1 MNGLRCFLFT
11 LILWS
16 NVLFAIPDDCEQNF
30 VFTVGEV
37 VSAKGLDE
45 NLIELHFNERT
56 RPTQFVAFV
65 TLFYNRQV
73 VGHGFAERL
82 ERSEQWQVTS
92 TMVDSDFQRKGLGTL
107 IYLSLARYIA
117 DRFGGELTSKDHS
130 PDARAV
136 WERFAKVGIANKA
149 DASDGNPVFTMNLE
163 KLRTATQ
170 AIDRRFVGPAIEK
183 RRLSENPPAR

>member
-16 NVLFAIPDDCEQNF
+16 NVLFANPDDCEQNF
-30 VFTVGEV
+30 VFAVGQV

-56 RPTQFVAFV
+56 RASQFVAFV
-65 TLFYNRQV
+65 TLFYDRQV

-82 ERSEQWQVTS
+82 EPTEQWQVTS
-92 TMVDSDFQRKGLGTL
+92 TMIDLDFQGKGLGTL

-117 DRFGGELTSKDHS
+117 DRFGGELTSKVHS
-130 PDARAV
+130 HEAHAV
-136 WERFAKVGIANKA
+136 WERLAKSGIANKT

-163 KLRTATQ
+163 KLRAATQ
-170 AIDRRFVGPAIEK
+170 EIVRRYVGPAIEK
-183 RRLSENPPAR
+183 RRLLENPPAR